1 MNHPPKDSQ
10 SLRVVTSDP
19 NAPPQ
24 LFDPGAHDSHRRPGL
39 GAKVPSWLLSLVLHA
54 GLFVVLAVSL
64 PGLRGGIV
72 GDPDGDLRSVGIWVG
87 HLGDGTDGDG
97 GGHGPARDTTGDTK
111 FVPVDTSAPQALPPA
126 TPTAKPPVKNALPD
140 VSASIV
146 PTPIVPAPL
155 MPTPPIT
162 VSASASH
169 SQNLV
174 PASPILG
181 PGESP
186 ERPGLFQAHSQ
197 PRSSDGKAGIVGSGG
212 GRHGSRGTTPFFG
225 IVDVGSRFVYVIDCS
240 GSMYSHDA
248 MGAAKRELLRSL
260 HTLNRFQQ
268 FQIVFY
274 DTEQRWLKV
283 PGNVDFRYFA
293 ADERNLRHAAEFSA
307 EIEPNGGTVHLAAL
321 ELALRLHPDVVFFLT
336 DGGKPGLSPSDLEEL
351 KRLSERRTRIHC
363 VQFRSEDD
371 PDAALATDF
380 LRKLADQNDGQYVCR
395 DVSRFDAPSTAR
407 KIDRSS
413 GEEH

>member
-10 SLRVVTSDP
+10 SLRVVASDP
-19 NAPPQ
+19 DVQPQ
-24 LFDPGAHDSHRRPGL
+24 LFDPGADDSHRRPGL

-54 GLFVVLAVSL
+54 GLFAVLAVSL

-87 HLGDGTDGDG
+87 HSGDGTDGDG
-97 GGHGPARDTTGDTK
+97 SGHGPAHAATGDTK
-111 FVPVDTSAPQALPPA
+111 FVPIDTSTPQALPPA
-126 TPTAKPPVKNALPD
+126 TPIAEPPVKNALPD

-146 PTPIVPAPL
+146 PAPIIPAPL
-155 MPTPPIT
+155 MPTPP
-162 VSASASH
+162 VAVASSTFHAP
-169 SQNLV
+169 NLV
-174 PASPILG
+174 PASPIIG
-181 PGESP
+181 PGPAP
-186 ERPGLFQAHSQ
+186 ERAGLFQAHSQ
-197 PRSSDGKAGIVGSGG
+197 PRSSDGKPGSVGSGG
-212 GRHGSRGTTPFFG
+212 GRSGSRGTTPFFG

-260 HTLNRFQQ
+260 HTLNRLQQ

-274 DTEQRWLKV
+274 NTEQRWLKV
-283 PGNVDFRYFA
+283 PGKVDFRYFA
-293 ADERNLRHAAEFSA
+293 ADEKNLRHAAEFSA
-307 EIEPNGGTVHLAAL
+307 EIEPEGGTVHLSAL

-351 KRLSERRTRIHC
+351 KRLNGRRTRVHC

-380 LRKLADQNDGQYVCR
+380 LRKLSDQNDGQYVCR